1 MNAIFPTMVPPSE
14 ASRTT
19 FTIARRIEEFRQ
31 LQSPTPAL
39 STSSS
44 TTVAAVHRWSASE
57 LWIGHRPYSPQ
68 PNAATWVEA
77 ALSAVSSCRAADS
90 LSLITYPTETPAAS
104 SSSLSHIACDVLCG
118 RYNDALS
125 LVNALVDVV
134 ISRCL
139 TSTTSTSPT
148 AASINH
154 KDYALKLLRHVRTEV
169 FPAMCAALETSN
181 APEHQSD
188 DDFRLCDVDVF
199 PRAWGDASTAATC
212 AFSTSIMSRSQHAVR
227 CVATS
232 ALAGLMSYVEHR
244 LRTLQGHALAA
255 VRVRQHRDDMAAK
268 AHHQMKSKNAKK
280 SSAIL
285 KVRVAPVV
293 GSRDIAALAISALS
307 TPEIVSL
314 TTLLHQ
320 LRGIH
325 MNHVTQ
331 GHYANLSVV
340 HREVE
345 WLLVTS
351 MDHASPS
358 IKMLLR
364 DVSNEWKNV
373 SLPNAVAHFLKSP
386 VVEQQSSAAST
397 QQRDGSN
404 DHVAS
409 TAVALQILEHLERK
423 VDTAQKFADPFWRS
437 TSSQRPGSD
446 GDVNPA
452 AAVGRH
458 DCTMLMRRV
467 LESATSHAVPSST
480 DVVMGGEA
488 FCTHVT
494 CANLST
500 PLGCYNYLCSALEN
514 IVDDSVALFGPDHE
528 RSKLAEGMRRELTT
542 RAMACGLLQR

>member
-1 MNAIFPTMVPPSE
+1 MNAVFPTMVSPS
-14 ASRTT
+14 ASRTP
-19 FTIARRIEEFRQ
+19 FTMARRIEEFRQ
-31 LQSPTPAL
+31 LQPPTPAL

-44 TTVAAVHRWSASE
+44 ASVAPLHQWSASE
-57 LWIGHRPYSPQ
+57 LWIGRRPYSLQ

-77 ALSAVSSCRAADS
+77 ALSAVSSCRTADS
-90 LSLITYPTETPAAS
+90 LRLITYPAETPFAS
-104 SSSLSHIACDVLCG
+104 SSSLSHIACDLLCG
-118 RYNDALS
+118 RYHDALS
-125 LVNALVDVV
+125 LVNALVDVI

-139 TSTTSTSPT
+139 TSASPT

-169 FPAMCAALETSN
+169 FPAICAALETPN
-181 APEHQSD
+181 APGHHSD
-188 DDFRLCDVDVF
+188 DNFRLRDVDVF
-199 PRAWGDASTAATC
+199 PRAWGSASAAATC

-232 ALAGLMSYVEHR
+232 ALAELMSYVEYR

-255 VRVRQHRDDMAAK
+255 VRVRQHHDDMASK
-268 AHHQMKSKNAKK
+268 AHHQLKSKNAKK

-285 KVRVAPVV
+285 KVRAAPFV
-293 GSRDIAALAISALS
+293 GNRDIAALAISALS

-314 TTLLHQ
+314 TTVLHQ
-320 LRGIH
+320 LRGIQ

-340 HREVE
+340 YREVE

-351 MDHASPS
+351 MDAGSPS
-358 IKMLLR
+358 MKTLLR

-373 SLPNAVAHFLKSP
+373 SLPNAVAYFLKSP

-397 QQRDGSN
+397 QREGN
-404 DHVAS
+404 DHAS
-409 TAVALQILEHLERK
+409 PAVALQILEHLERN
-423 VDTAQKFADPFWRS
+423 VDTAQKFVDPFWRCA
-437 TSSQRPGSD
+437 SSKRPGSD
-446 GDVNPA
+446 GDASP

-467 LESATSHAVPSST
+467 LESATSHVVPSNT

-488 FCTHVT
+488 FCTYVT
-494 CANLST
+494 CANLSS

-528 RSKLAEGMRRELTT
+528 RSKLAERMRRELTT
-542 RAMACGLLQR
+542 RAIACGLLQR